1 MNSQDCDAR
10 GDLSTNRLSLVIIGD
25 VFHLSFAERMSPKL
39 KKFLASWAINT
50 LAVGLAELILHNH
63 IHSEKPVYLL
73 AASLLLGILNAI
85 LKPIIMLLALPL
97 LVFTLGLFM
106 FVINALLLY
115 FVGFLL
121 NPYFR
126 VDTFWSAF
134 WGALIISIVSVVL
147 NSLTGTGGSRVQ
159 FRRVKRPPGSGPGG
173 GGPVIDV

>member
-1 MNSQDCDAR
+1 
-10 GDLSTNRLSLVIIGD
+10 
-25 VFHLSFAERMSPKL
+25 MSPKL

-50 LAVGLAELILHNH
+50 LAVALAGLIMHKH
-63 IHSEKPVYLL
+63 IHYQKTEYLL
-73 AASLLLGILNAI
+73 AASLLLGILNAV
-85 LKPIIMLLALPL
+85 LKPVIMFLALPL

-121 NPYFR
+121 HPYFS

-134 WGALIISIVSVVL
+134 WGALIISVVSVVL
-147 NSLTGTGGSRVQ
+147 NSITGAGNSRIEIH
-159 FRRVKRPPGSGPGG
+159 RGRRPPPGAGPGG